1 MRKMIGILIPIG
13 GGSMRP
19 FGRGILPE
27 SQLYFYDPAEADRQI
42 FLYALCAGHYHC
54 SGEYVVKRQ
63 NYDSFLML
71 YVASGEA
78 WVQDGSRRRALS
90 AHGFAL
96 LDCYLPH
103 IYGSDTGCELY
114 WVHFDGP
121 VARRYFEIIT
131 HRPNLQPAHFDRARR
146 AITELSARTEKD
158 GQLIESP
165 EVNRLLTN
173 LLTEFMMDAGERS
186 VGGQDIIDGVR
197 NYILENLGREL
208 TLEDLADQAR
218 MSPFHFSRQFKRYA
232 GVSPHTYLVNARIN
246 TARFYLVSSD
256 LTVKE
261 IAYNCGFS
269 SVSSFCTCFK
279 KNVGSTPMDYRN
291 AHLTASV

>member
-1 MRKMIGILIPIG
+1 
-13 GGSMRP
+13 MRP
-19 FGRGILPE
+19 PDSGLLP
-27 SQLYFYDPAEADRQI
+27 SSRI
-42 FLYALCAGHYHC
+42 FLHDASERAKGMYLYALCVGRYDCEASYA
-54 SGEYVVKRQ
+54 VKRASF
-63 NYDSFLML
+63 DSHLLL
-71 YVASGEA
+71 YVRQGTAYYVDDQGQRVLLA
-78 WVQDGSRRRALS
+78 RNA
-90 AHGFAL
+90 FAL
-96 LDCYLPH
+96 IDCYRPH
-103 IYGSDTGCELY
+103 EYGAIEPCELY

-121 VARRYFEIIT
+121 VARRYFEIISR
-131 HRPNLQPAHFDRARR
+131 RPNLQPAHFDRARR

-186 VGGQDIIDGVR
+186 AGGQDIIDGVR

-246 TARFYLVSSD
+246 AARFYLVSSD

-291 AHLTASV
+291 AHLTASG

>member
-1 MRKMIGILIPIG
+1 
-13 GGSMRP
+13 MRP

-27 SQLYFYDPAEADRQI
+27 SQIYLYDPAETDREI
-42 FLYALCAGHYHC
+42 FLYALCTGHYRC
-54 SGEYVVKRQ
+54 SGEYVVRRQ

-78 WVQDGSRRRALS
+78 WVQLDGRRRALP

-103 IYGSDTGCELY
+103 AYGSDTGCELY

-121 VARRYFEIIT
+121 QARRFFETIS
-131 HRPNLQPAHFDRARR
+131 RRSNMQPAHYDRARR
-146 AITELSARTEKD
+146 AITELSARTERD
-158 GQLIESP
+158 GQPIEAP
-165 EVNRLLTN
+165 EIHRLLTN
-173 LLTEFMMDAGERS
+173 LLTEFMQEAGERTS
-186 VGGQDIIDGVR
+186 DGQDIIEGIR
-197 NYILENLGREL
+197 NYILENVGREL
-208 TLEDLADQAR
+208 SLEALADQAR
-218 MSPFHFSRQFKRYA
+218 MSPFHFSRQFKRYV

-256 LTVKE
+256 LPVKE

-269 SVSSFCTCFK
+269 SVSTFCTSFK
-279 KNVGSTPMDYRN
+279 KNVGSTPMDYRSD
-291 AHLTASV
+291 HISASKRD